1 MDRTKRS
8 NPKGFGDSDVPIGRI
23 KPHNNKKKTVG
34 SIILKVI
41 LSLVIFA
48 FMLLFMAG
56 SALAGL
62 LGGSV
67 FGLIRTTPVLEPS
80 ILKPTGLNSFVYDAE
95 GNIIAELKREENRVW
110 IDYDEI
116 PRKLIDAFI
125 AVEDKRFYEHNGIDI
140 RRIGS
145 AVISYIRH
153 FFNPSVEIEGGST
166 ITQQLIKNL
175 TKNQEVT
182 IKRKI
187 QEQWQA
193 IQLEKGL
200 TKEDILTY
208 YLNNVP
214 MGGKF
219 MGIETAAKGYFG
231 KDVRELS
238 LAECASLAG
247 ITNWP
252 SKYMPISETNIKANL
267 ERTRMILGLMLEQ
280 GKISEAEYQE
290 AMAETETMQ
299 FSYNPEAGKVTK
311 TSNQS
316 YFVDEVI
323 LAVKTELMKKYNYNE
338 QAALDIIYNGGI
350 HIYTTLEPKV
360 QSALDE
366 VFTNPEY
373 FDYKNPRTDELPQA
387 AMVVI
392 EPATGYVRGLYGGRG
407 EKKGSVFNR
416 ATQAQRSPGS
426 AIKPILV
433 YAPGI
438 ETRKITA
445 ATVVDDVPQYLNNK
459 TPDKIWPKNVENK
472 NFGLTGARE
481 GLYRSRNV
489 VATLL
494 LKDYVG
500 LDTSLDYL
508 ARVGIDR
515 KDEKYLSIAMG
526 GFNKGMT
533 VLEMAGAYTVF
544 ANKGVYT
551 EPIFFTEVKDANG
564 NVILSKVPERQQVYS
579 EQTTFIMVNILE
591 DVVKKGTA
599 STYGTVKY
607 TETYTDQNGKQK
619 ERTVVIPSA
628 GKTGTT
634 DESKDKWYVGFT
646 PYYVG
651 ATWYGYDKAV
661 ALTSEENYAAQ
672 KIWNAVMAKIHR
684 DMQLQPKQFFDEVP
698 PNIVTRT
705 ICIDSGKIATDL
717 CKNDPR
723 GSRVR
728 TEYFIE
734 GTEPSYSDV
743 CTVHVSALACKDA
756 KDALGRTLLATEY
769 CPSTSVVQRVYIKR
783 PVQYMPPYPNSPYPE
798 DAVYELP
805 EGEYCTIHGPHT
817 HPVPPPATPSPSPSQ
832 PGGTPTPG
840 SPQDGSGI
848 QYPEDGGVNIPDE
861 ESPGSAPDGEDT
873 GWRWPDWEDFWW

>member
-1 MDRTKRS
+1 MDRTNRS
-8 NPKGFGDSDVPIGRI
+8 NPRGFGNSDVPVGRI
-23 KPHNNKKKTVG
+23 KPYNKKKTVG
-34 SIILKVI
+34 SVILKAVVGLI
-41 LSLVIFA
+41 IFA
-48 FMLLFMAG
+48 IMLLFMAG

-67 FGLIRTTPVLEPS
+67 YGLIRTTPVLEPS
-80 ILKPTGLNSFVYDAE
+80 ILKPTGLNSFVYDSE

-125 AVEDKRFYEHNGIDI
+125 AVEDKRFYEHHGVDF
-140 RRIGS
+140 RRVAS
-145 AVISYIRH
+145 AVVSYIRH
-153 FFNPSVEIEGGST
+153 FLNPSVNIEGGST

-175 TKNQEVT
+175 TQNQEVT

-200 TKEDILTY
+200 TKEEILTY

-214 MGGKF
+214 MGGQFK
-219 MGIETAAKGYFG
+219 GIETAARGYFG
-231 KDVRELS
+231 KDVRDLS

-252 SKYMPISETNIKANL
+252 SKYMPINESNIEANL

-280 GKISEAEYQE
+280 GKITQAEYEE
-290 AMAETETMQ
+290 AMAETENMH
-299 FSYNPEAGKVTK
+299 FNYNPEAGKVTQ

-323 LAVKTELMKKYNYNE
+323 KQVKTELMVKYGYNE
-338 QAALDIIYNGGI
+338 QAALDIVYNGGI
-350 HIYTTLEPKV
+350 HIYTTLDPKV
-360 QSALDE
+360 QAALDE
-366 VFTNPEY
+366 VFTDPQY
-373 FDYKNPRTDELPQA
+373 FDYDNPRTDALPQA

-392 EPATGYVRGLYGGRG
+392 EPTTGYVRGIYGGRG
-407 EKKGSVFNR
+407 EKEGSVFNR

-459 TPDKIWPKNVENK
+459 TPDKIWPRNVENK
-472 NFGLTGARE
+472 NFGLTTARE
-481 GLYRSRNV
+481 GLVKSRNV

-494 LKDYVG
+494 LKNYVG
-500 LDTSLDYL
+500 VDTALEYL
-508 ARVGIDR
+508 AKVGIDR
-515 KDEKYLSIAMG
+515 RDEKYLSIAMG
-526 GFNKGMT
+526 GFNQGMN
-533 VLEMAGAYTVF
+533 VLEMAAAYTVF

-551 EPIFFTEVKDANG
+551 EPVFFTEVKDANG
-564 NVILSKVPERQQVYS
+564 NTILSKVPERRQVYS
-579 EQTTFIMVNILE
+579 EQTTYIMVDMMKE
-591 DVVKKGTA
+591 VVQRGGTA
-599 STYGTVKY
+599 STYGKVKY
-607 TETYTDQNGKQK
+607 TQTYTDANGKQK

-634 DESKDKWYVGFT
+634 DESKDKWFIGFT
-646 PYYVG
+646 SYYVG

-661 ALTSEENYAAQ
+661 ALTSAENYAAQ
-672 KIWNAVMAKIHR
+672 KIWNAVMTKIHE
-684 DMQLQPKQFFDEVP
+684 DKNLEPKEFFEDVP
-698 PNIVTRT
+698 PNIVTRS

-717 CKNDPR
+717 CKADPR

-728 TEYFIE
+728 TEYFIQ

-743 CTVHVSALACKDA
+743 CTTHVKALACKDA
-756 KDALGRTLLATEY
+756 KDALGRMLLANEY
-769 CPSTSVVQRVYIKR
+769 CPPESVVERVYIKR
-783 PVQYMPPYPNSPYPE
+783 SVQYMPPYPNSPYPE
-798 DAVYELP
+798 DVIYELP

-817 HPVPPPATPSPSPSQ
+817 QPTPATPTPTP
-832 PGGTPTPG
+832 PEGTPTPG
-840 SPQDGSGI
+840 SPQDESGI
-848 QYPEDGGVNIPDE
+848 RYPENGEIDIPDE
-861 ESPGSAPDGEDT
+861 TTPGGIPFGTGSTGNSEEDDFN
-873 GWRWPDWEDFWW
+873 PEDLF